1 MRQYDA
7 TEVRRLF
14 PDDARG
20 DDCLILMVHEGP
32 AAKTEAEAADCAL
45 KAAEIGCDP
54 APKKLVEQW
63 LEERN
68 HVPTFE
74 SFLEKGIILDTVEIA
89 ADWKKIAPIYTK
101 TVASLNEVENMLNA
115 SAHSSH
121 CYRSG
126 LNLYFTFAAQP
137 EDPENM
143 SDVYYDCWRRIME
156 TTIEEG
162 GGISHHHGIG
172 RVRRQWL
179 PSEVGPAGVALLKN
193 LKQILDPENIMNP
206 GVLIPD

>member
-1 MRQYDA
+1 
-7 TEVRRLF
+7 
-14 PDDARG
+14 
-20 DDCLILMVHEGP
+20 
-32 AAKTEAEAADCAL
+32 
-45 KAAEIGCDP
+45 
-54 APKKLVEQW
+54 
-63 LEERN
+63 
-68 HVPTFE
+68 
-74 SFLEKGIILDTVEIA
+74 
-89 ADWKKIAPIYTK
+89 
-101 TVASLNEVENMLNA
+101 MLNA

-137 EDPENM
+137 GDPENM
-143 SDVYYDCWRRIME
+143 SAVYYDCWRRIME
-156 TTIEEG
+156 ITIEEG

-179 PSEVGPAGVALLKN
+179 PSEVGPAGVDLLKN